1 MTTKIIQL
9 VRGADGKL
17 MRPMEPLASGTSNG
31 LLTKQFDPLR
41 WVIPDILPTGL
52 TLLAGAPKVGKSWA
66 VLDWCIAVASGGHV
80 FGSIPVHP
88 GHTLYLALEDN
99 ERRLQRRL
107 SYAIRGDKAPEFF
120 HYSTEAVERVGE
132 GFEQRLCLWLDRR
145 PKARLVV
152 IDTLARIRPVTD
164 GKQGVYASDYSVCAP
179 LLKIAG
185 DYDVAIVLVHHTN
198 KGNAS
203 DKLARVSGSQGLAGG
218 CDNVFVLD
226 RDREEGNATLNV
238 RGRDIEQDGDIPLFW
253 DQRATM
259 WRLEQK
265 PESKASDAHTLWRV
279 LREGRNMSPSEVLL
293 ASGLGRDDAAIA
305 LASLE
310 ADGVISVVDGRIVVL
325 EA

>member
-9 VRGADGKL
+9 ERGTDGKL
-17 MRPMEPLASGTSNG
+17 MRPMEPLVSGTAKE
-31 LLTKQFDPLR
+31 LLAKQFDPLR

-107 SYAIRGDKAPEFF
+107 NCATRGDRAPEFF
-120 HYSTEAVERVGE
+120 HYSTSAVERVGA
-132 GFEQRLCLWLDRR
+132 GFEQRLCRWLDRI
-145 PKARLVV
+145 PKTRLVV

-164 GKQGVYASDYSVCAP
+164 GKQGVYEADYSACAP

-253 DQRATM
+253 DQRSTM

-265 PESKASDAHTLWRV
+265 TESKASDAHTLWRV
-279 LREGRNMSPSEVLL
+279 LRDGQSMTPSEILV
-293 ASGLGRDDAAIA
+293 ASGLDQKSATIA
-305 LASLE
+305 LGSLK
-310 ADGVISVVDGRIVVL
+310 ADKVIDIVDGRIVVL